1 MSHRVLSV
9 AAVVAVVSLGAVPA
23 GAQTD
28 VPRTPW
34 GQPDLQGTWDF
45 RSITPMERPDE
56 LADRAFLT
64 EEEAAK
70 FEQEAA
76 NWFAD
81 RWAEPPERTK
91 VGGEVG
97 KGFVWA
103 RDSGLR
109 TVETRRTS
117 LVVDPPDGK
126 IPALTTDGQRRADVR
141 AASQRGEPRFDSW
154 TDLSLGV
161 RCLMGFN
168 AGPPMTPSAYNNNM
182 QLLQTP
188 DTVVVV
194 TEMIHNARVIPLDG
208 RPHLASDIRQWSGDS
223 RGHWEGDTL
232 VVETTNYT
240 DKTRWRDSTANLRL
254 VERFTR
260 VDADTLL
267 YQFTVDDP
275 KTWTRPWTAEVP
287 MTRNH
292 LTMQPYEC
300 HEGNYS
306 MPGILGGARVKEK
319 AAAEAARK

>member
-1 MSHRVLSV
+1 MSYRVLSV

-45 RSITPMERPDE
+45 RTITPMERPDE
-56 LADRAFLT
+56 LADKAFLT
-64 EEEAAK
+64 EEEAARL
-70 FEQEAA
+70 EQEAVDWLA
-76 NWFAD
+76 GL
-81 RWAEPPERTK
+81 WALPPERTE

-97 KGFVWA
+97 KTFVWA
-103 RDSGLR
+103 RDSGSQ
-109 TVETRRTS
+109 TVDTRRTS

-126 IPALTTDGQRRADVR
+126 IPALTADGQRRADAR
-141 AASQRGEPRFDSW
+141 AASQRDERFDSW

-161 RCLMGFN
+161 RCMMGFN

-182 QLLQTP
+182 QLFQTP

-194 TEMIHNARVIPLDG
+194 TEMIHNARIIPLDG
-208 RPHLASDIRQWSGDS
+208 RPHLPSDIRQWSGDS

-240 DKTRWRDSTANLRL
+240 DKTRWRDSAATLRL

-267 YQFTVDDP
+267 YQFTAEDP
-275 KTWTRPWTAEVP
+275 KTWTRPWTAQVT
-287 MTRNH
+287 MRRNH

>member
-168 AGPPMTPSAYNNNM
+168 AGPPHDAECVQQQHAAVADAGHRGGGHRDDSQRSRYPTRRASPPCIRYSS
-182 QLLQTP
+182 
-188 DTVVVV
+188 VVGGFSRPLGGRHPCRRDHELHRQDPV
-194 TEMIHNARVIPLDG
+194 ERLDG
-208 RPHLASDIRQWSGDS
+208 EP
-223 RGHWEGDTL
+223 
-232 VVETTNYT
+232 
-240 DKTRWRDSTANLRL
+240 
-254 VERFTR
+254 
-260 VDADTLL
+260 
-267 YQFTVDDP
+267 
-275 KTWTRPWTAEVP
+275 
-287 MTRNH
+287 
-292 LTMQPYEC
+292 
-300 HEGNYS
+300 
-306 MPGILGGARVKEK
+306 
-319 AAAEAARK
+319 AARRAVYPGRCRHAPLPVHGRRS